1 VVALRKNVIDI
12 VKKIARGF
20 IFGLLY
26 YLIYITAIPMLF
38 SRALQIPTEM
48 VTGVVVMSYIWFFI
62 ALETFISLIHKHII
76 SMPMKVLSKMLYALM
91 LYSVFN
97 RGILSIE
104 IPYNSHIISATVN
117 VSVILYIIILASII
131 YGFLDAFSLFS
142 K

>member
-12 VKKIARGF
+12 VKRIARGF

-48 VTGVVVMSYIWFFI
+48 VTGVVAMSYIWFFI

>member
-1 VVALRKNVIDI
+1 LRRNVIEI
-12 VKKIARGF
+12 VKKIARGV

-26 YLIYITAIPMLF
+26 YLLYITAIPMLF

-48 VTGVVVMSYIWFFI
+48 VTGVVATSYIWFFI
-62 ALETFISLIHKHII
+62 ALETFISLIHKHLI
-76 SMPMKVLSKMLYALM
+76 SIPMKVLSKMLYALM

-97 RGILSIE
+97 HGILSIE
-104 IPYNSHIISATVN
+104 IPYNSYTISTTIN
-117 VSVILYIIILASII
+117 ISVVLYIIILASII